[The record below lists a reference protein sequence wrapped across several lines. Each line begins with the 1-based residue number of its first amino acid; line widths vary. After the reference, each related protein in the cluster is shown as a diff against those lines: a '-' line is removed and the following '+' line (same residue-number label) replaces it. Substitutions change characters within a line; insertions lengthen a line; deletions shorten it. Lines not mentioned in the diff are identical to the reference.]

1 MVLNKFSIR
10 TRLFGGF
17 GLLLLLL
24 LGMGA
29 VSWLG
34 FESVRGSLGT
44 LTREVIPLQ
53 DHMGSAAQA
62 LLKARVAE
70 QTMVANNLDDKTIIR
85 YRKDWDAAMEQL
97 DAELKQVRAG
107 LGEAGGDSTE
117 QSLAAGLLDYR
128 NAFLPFYKDLVGF
141 RFPDVKEAAQAQA
154 PSSAAF
160 QRLEASLTALRE
172 VVVRR
177 TQAQQAD
184 IAALVV
190 RISALLV
197 AVVVTAWLLGIPL
210 AIGVSRSIIGPL
222 KTAQSVVARV
232 GGGDLTLM
240 DSGRGEGKDELAHTL
255 SLLGGMV
262 VSLRQ
267 TVTDVR
273 SAASRVEL
281 ASGEI
286 SAGSLDLSQRTE
298 RAAAALQEA
307 ASSTQSA
314 AQQAEQCAGA
324 AQQSSRLAGDAAQ
337 LAQRGGGVIA
347 DAVAT
352 MNDVQQS
359 ARKIGEIIRVIDDIA
374 AQTNILALNAAVE
387 AARAGDQ
394 GRGFAVVAGDVRE
407 LAQRS
412 AGAAKQ
418 IQGLVSDALT
428 RVDTGHGL
436 VREAGG
442 AMQAI
447 VKSVGQVREA
457 VEGVSSALGQQSGAI
472 GGIHSR
478 IAELDAATQQNAA
491 LVEESAAAATALR
504 EQASALVGSVAAFR
518 L

>member
-1 MVLNKFSIR
+1 MVLNRFSIR
-10 TRLFGGF
+10 ARLLGGF
-17 GLLLLLL
+17 GMLLLLL

-34 FESVRGSLGT
+34 FESVRSSLGT

-53 DHMGSAAQA
+53 DHMGMATQA
-62 LLKARVAE
+62 LLRARVAE
-70 QTMVANNLDDKTIIR
+70 QTMVANNLDDKTITR
-85 YRKDWDAAMEQL
+85 YRKEWDAAMEQL
-97 DAELKQVRAG
+97 DTELKQVRDG
-107 LGEAGGDSTE
+107 LGAASHESPEKGLT
-117 QSLAAGLLDYR
+117 AGLLGYR
-128 NAFLPFYKDLVGF
+128 NAFLPFYKDLVGYK
-141 RFPDVKEAAQAQA
+141 FPDVKEAAQAQA

-160 QRLEASLTALRE
+160 QRLEASLSALRE
-172 VVVRR
+172 VVVQR

-197 AVVVTAWLLGIPL
+197 GVVVAAWLLGIPL
-210 AIGVSRSIIGPL
+210 AIGVSRSIVGPL

-232 GGGDLTLM
+232 GGGDLTPM
-240 DSGRGEGKDELAHTL
+240 DAGGAAQGKDELAHTL

-262 VSLRQ
+262 VSLRK
-267 TVTDVR
+267 TVTEVR

-286 SAGSLDLSQRTE
+286 TAGSLDLSQRTE

-307 ASSTQSA
+307 ASSTQSV
-314 AQQAEQCAGA
+314 AQQAQRCAGA
-324 AQQSSRLAGDAAQ
+324 AQQSSRLAGDAAK
-337 LAQRGGGVIA
+337 LAERGGGVIA

-352 MNDVQQS
+352 MDDVQQS
-359 ARKIGEIIRVIDDIA
+359 ARKIGEIIRVIDDLA

-412 AGAAKQ
+412 ASAAKQ
-418 IQGLVSDALT
+418 IQQLVSAALA

-436 VREAGG
+436 VQEAGG
-442 AMQAI
+442 AMQEI

-457 VEGVSSALGQQSGAI
+457 VEGVSSTLGEQSGAI

-478 IAELDAATQQNAA
+478 IAELDSATQQNAA
-491 LVEESAAAATALR
+491 LVEESAAALR